1 MAVGNSKAPASL
13 FIRSGPKGD
22 ASDSRRQARGGAL
35 SGRPGRAQFD
45 HKQRQGTVLC
55 QRQEEVLQMWLSKLT
70 RGALH
75 VTAGCDELEW
85 AEGYRPLGRQAFEEI
100 IEQQMAT
107 AVEVY
112 LEQLE
117 GDDVAHR
124 RNRYYRR
131 HLLTE
136 LGDIEL
142 NVPRTR
148 RYSPGRGAAH
158 VRPAHGRDRPG
169 DPRRLC
175 ARLVHPQGG
184 RGAACPARAAG
195 ERRNGEPSQ
204 TLFARCTRC
213 DAVRMPSNI
222 FVPSFHRRDTD
233 C

>member
-1 MAVGNSKAPASL
+1 MAFEMVKAM
-13 FIRSGPKGD
+13 
-22 ASDSRRQARGGAL
+22 QADR
-35 SGRPGRAQFD
+35 
-45 HKQRQGTVLC
+45 
-55 QRQEEVLQMWLSKLT
+55 
-70 RGALH
+70 
-75 VTAGCDELEW
+75 LEW

-184 RGAACPARAAG
+184 RGTAYPARAAG

-204 TLFARCTRC
+204 ILFARCTRC
-213 DAVRMPSNI
+213 DAGADAVEYLRSVLQQMR
-222 FVPSFHRRDTD
+222 HRLLRKRDIQLKRFSGIGALGD
-233 C
+233 LSQVSCLILQPVCG